1 MAEAKPEQEPSIEQ
15 ILESIRQIISEDGEP
30 APQASAA
37 AEPVAAP
44 ARNEERIMAVAAE
57 ANEGDDQE
65 LVVLDLVDIVQD
77 EIEQPEEIIQETKE
91 EPFTMAI
98 ENTPIDN
105 SDVLLSDTT
114 ENTVTDVMAKLLA
127 GNFAVERE
135 LPGRVGNVT
144 LEDMARDL
152 MRPLVKAWLDQNL
165 PGIVEKLVA
174 REIERVS
181 KRAFDR

>member
-15 ILESIRQIISEDGEP
+15 ILESIRQIISEDGDT
-30 APQASAA
+30 APQAPAA
-37 AEPVAAP
+37 AEPVVAP
-44 ARNEERIMAVAAE
+44 VRNEERIMAVASE
-57 ANEGDDQE
+57 ANGDDDHE
-65 LVVLDLVDIVQD
+65 PVVLDLVDVVQD
-77 EIEQPEEIIQETKE
+77 EIEQPEEIVQETKE

-105 SDVLLSDTT
+105 SDSLLSDTT
-114 ENTVTDVMAKLLA
+114 ENTVTDVMAKLLV

-135 LPGRVGNVT
+135 LPGRVGKVT

-152 MRPLVKAWLDQNL
+152 MRPLVKTWLDQNL